1 MAKNTSAKPAAQA
14 AASSPTAQA
23 AKAPKGSALTYVA
36 PIKADKTDKA
46 AKSAKSGKSAKASKA
61 DTAVAPRMRE
71 MPPNPPSRPSKEIHV
86 FPNPAPERDYVIQ
99 FQIPEFTCH
108 CPLTGQPDFA
118 HFTID
123 MIADQYCVELKS
135 LKMYF
140 WSYRDEGAFH
150 EKVTNTILED
160 IVKVTNPRFIRI
172 TAKWYV
178 RGGIY
183 TNVVAEHRKKGWKPL
198 PAVDLPAHG
207 FETGLLR

>member
-1 MAKNTSAKPAAQA
+1 MAKNPSAKPAQSLRRAKPLK
-14 AASSPTAQA
+14 ASD
-23 AKAPKGSALTYVA
+23 LTYIA
-36 PIKADKTDKA
+36 PIKADKAPKAETAEKA
-46 AKSAKSGKSAKASKA
+46 AKSAKSAKAAKA
-61 DTAVAPRMRE
+61 AKAAKPAVSPKMRE

-183 TNVVAEHRKKGWKPL
+183 TNVVTEHRKEGWKPL